1 MASGIQII
9 DVDNVDLIDWPV
21 NEESDHMEKYVVP
34 FIKNGPLFYMDNAN
48 VKVMALIVDDVL
60 MPLVL
65 AERNYHDSNVCSIY
79 THYVKYAVEEIGKL
93 DNRPL
98 AWLLKACSLP
108 FALILKAGR
117 VDKVIY
123 VNNWLFPT
131 NPCPELSPEQVGAIT
146 STLKLR
152 YPDYAIVFRSVNTYT
167 CKTIFDSLRE
177 NGYRMVRSRQIYIL
191 DPTRKAYWKNKTV
204 KHDRNLS
211 KRMGYEI
218 VYADQLTETDVPV
231 LTELYRDLYLKK
243 HSLFNPQLNENFF
256 HLMLKE
262 RILEI
267 KALRK
272 NSRID
277 AFSCCYS
284 NKEVMIAG
292 FGSHDTQVPLKVG
305 LHRQDSSATM
315 AEAEKRGQ
323 LLNLSAGAG
332 TFKMFRGAEAC
343 IEYDA
348 IAYGH
353 LPFHRRLAW
362 RCLKYSLDVWQ
373 YAASFLLRKRMERT

>member
-1 MASGIQII
+1 MISGIQII
-9 DVDNVDLIDWPV
+9 DVDNVDSIDWPV
-21 NEESDHMEKYVVP
+21 NDELDYTRRYVVP
-34 FIKNGPLFYMDNAN
+34 FIKNGPLFYMDNAD
-48 VKVMALIVDDVL
+48 VKVMALMIDDVL

-65 AERNYHDSNVCSIY
+65 AERNYNDSNVCSIY
-79 THYVKYAVEEIGKL
+79 THYVKYAVEEIEKL

-117 VDKVIY
+117 VDRAIY

-131 NPCPELSPEQVGAIT
+131 NPCPELSPGQVGAIT
-146 STLKLR
+146 STLKFR
-152 YPDYAIVFRSVNTYT
+152 YPGYAIVFRSVNTYT

-177 NGYRMVRSRQIYIL
+177 NGYNMVRSRQIYIL

-204 KHDRNLS
+204 KHNRNLS

-218 VYADQLTETDVPV
+218 VDAGQLTEADAPV
-231 LTELYRDLYLKK
+231 LAKLYRNLYLEK
-243 HSLFNPQLNENFF
+243 HSLFNPQLNKNFF
-256 HLMLKE
+256 HLILKE
-262 RILEI
+262 KILEI

-272 NSRID
+272 NGRID

-284 NKEVMIAG
+284 DKKVMIAG
-292 FGSHDTQVPLKVG
+292 FGGHDTQVPLRVG
-305 LHRQDSSATM
+305 LNRQDFSVTM
-315 AEAEKRGQ
+315 TEAEKRGQ

-332 TFKMFRGAEAC
+332 TFKIFRGAESC

-348 IAYGH
+348 VYDYH

-362 RCLKYSLDVWQ
+362 FCLKSVLDIWQ
-373 YAASFLLRKRMERT
+373 YAASFLLRKFRP